1 MKSIRTF
8 ILIAIG
14 MLAFT
19 GLAKTTANLEQKQK
33 VELSIGVSTDTYQL
47 QVVNKFSVFS
57 NEVTV
62 VKNID
67 FKNPFYTASIDVGLV
82 STKTILYTIN
92 TKLPQNSDIDY
103 LRIQE
108 QKYSQKNENSIQK
121 KVPDI
126 S

>member
-33 VELSIGVSTDTYQL
+33 VELSIGVPTDTCQL
-47 QVVNKFSVFS
+47 QVVNMFSVFS
-57 NEVTV
+57 NEVAV
-62 VKNID
+62 VKNVD

-92 TKLPQNSDIDY
+92 TKLPQNSAIDY

-108 QKYSQKNENSIQK
+108 QGYSQDNENSIQK
-121 KVPDI
+121 KMLDI